1 MIHGNQEKWSSIQ
14 AGTGRARSPGRTP
27 ATRSTAPGSCG
38 ADGNPDGN
46 PGGYRGLPFAVVAKE
61 TPVK

>member
-1 MIHGNQEKWSSIQ
+1 MIYGNQEKWSSIL

-38 ADGNPDGN
+38 ADGNP
-46 PGGYRGLPFAVVAKE
+46 GGYRGLPFAVVANE